1 MKTRIKMQIS
11 SNSCPPAATKVPQK
25 INKRRARNFI
35 LNVQKLYFQ
44 ELNPSTPQL
53 QLRPDTRPDKPNKF
67 FKINYRV
74 EQTNLHTQAGGTVR
88 RGDGEMGSRQKG
100 FFSAVGSLFFTPQSK
115 SSKIWEAPPAPFRF
129 SLVSIGKW
137 VIAHVLDWEEK
148 VLVVLGQ
155 SEKSLENF
163 RLKVATLLII
173 SRRRQRPQ

>member
-53 QLRPDTRPDKPNKF
+53 HFRPDTRPDKPNKF

-74 EQTNLHTQAGGTVR
+74 EQTNLHTQAGSTVR

-100 FFSAVGSLFFTPQSK
+100 FFLCCWLSRFHATKQIKQNLRGSSCP
-115 SSKIWEAPPAPFRF
+115 
-129 SLVSIGKW
+129 VS
-137 VIAHVLDWEEK
+137 
-148 VLVVLGQ
+148 
-155 SEKSLENF
+155 F
-163 RLKVATLLII
+163 
-173 SRRRQRPQ
+173 

>member
-44 ELNPSTPQL
+44 ELSPSTPQL

-88 RGDGEMGSRQKG
+88 RGMAEWGADKK
-100 FFSAVGSLFFTPQSK
+100 V
-115 SSKIWEAPPAPFRF
+115 F
-129 SLVSIGKW
+129 SLLLALSFSRHK
-137 VIAHVLDWEEK
+137 ANQAKFERLLLRRF
-148 VLVVLGQ
+148 VLV
-155 SEKSLENF
+155 S
-163 RLKVATLLII
+163 
-173 SRRRQRPQ
+173 SR

>member
-44 ELNPSTPQL
+44 ELNPSTPRFHF
-53 QLRPDTRPDKPNKF
+53 RPDTRPDKPNKF

-74 EQTNLHTQAGGTVR
+74 EQTNLHTQAG
-88 RGDGEMGSRQKG
+88 DEEWGEWGADKKV
-100 FFSAVGSLFFTPQSK
+100 FSLLLALFFTPQSK

-148 VLVVLGQ
+148 VLVVVGQ

-173 SRRRQRPQ
+173 SRRRQRAQ